1 MRFRTIFLLSISGIV
16 FGLLAASYLVVSYWT
31 RQQVEARTSANLRNQ
46 YSTLRELHALRLDEA
61 AKSSQIIAET
71 PRLKAVAVLGDG
83 NTVAQLAGE
92 LQRSTRADFFMLTDS
107 VGRPLIQLLGG
118 KRADLPSEPGARM
131 PEASNVG
138 VMVLGERAL
147 RVASTPVTVG
157 PDTIGTLTIGFAITA
172 DEIVSLRSM
181 TGSEILLLPR
191 AQAGESSLP
200 APIEEEIRRWAS
212 TAPEAVGPVSGDS
225 ATIVTI
231 PTSGDL
237 FRGTFLRMH
246 GPLGEPGAA
255 SFLVLISVTSEVRSA
270 LDPVQNTFLYLS
282 AVVLVITL
290 AIGYLIARGITRPI
304 AALVRGTAEISKG
317 NYDVRIDV
325 PSGVEFKFLARQ
337 FVQMSASLK
346 EKIQQLA
353 VRNAD
358 LEEALRKLHETQEEL
373 VKSERLAATGRMTA
387 QLSHE
392 INNPV
397 HNILSCLQTALKRTP
412 PDAPEREL
420 LDVAYEEVE
429 RLARLTQQL
438 LQVYRTSM
446 AVPERLSEVNLNDVI
461 RDVVAAYAAGL
472 RDKGITLATTLSA
485 PLPPIQASAD
495 KLTQVF
501 VNLLLNARDA
511 MPSGG
516 SITVTTA
523 AEDGSVRATVS
534 DTGVGIPQENIHRIF
549 DAFFT
554 TKNSV
559 SGVGLGLSVTYGV
572 IQQFKGTITV
582 KSAPGAGTTFTITF
596 PRSTTNA

>member
-16 FGLLAASYLVVSYWT
+16 LGLLAASYLVVNYWT
-31 RQQVEARTSANLRNQ
+31 RQQVEVRTSVSLRNQ

-71 PRLKAVAVLGDG
+71 PRLKAVAVLGDR
-83 NTVAQLAGE
+83 NTVRQLAGE
-92 LQRSTRADFFMLTDS
+92 LQQSTRADFFMLTDS

-118 KRADLPSEPGARM
+118 RTVVLPAEPKVPGTRM
-131 PEASNVG
+131 EAASTVG
-138 VMVLGERAL
+138 VMVLEGIPL

-172 DEIVSLRSM
+172 DELVALRSM
-181 TGSEILLLPR
+181 TGSEILLMPSAADR
-191 AQAGESSLP
+191 RSSLP
-200 APIEEEIRRWAS
+200 PPVEEEIRRWAS
-212 TAPEAVGPVSGDS
+212 ASAEAAGDS
-225 ATIVTI
+225 AAIVTI

-237 FRGTFLRMH
+237 FRGTILRMH
-246 GPLGEPGAA
+246 GPMGEPGTA

-270 LDPVQNTFLYLS
+270 LDPVQKAFLYLS
-282 AVVLVITL
+282 AAVLVITI

-304 AALVRGTAEISKG
+304 AELVRGTAEISTG
-317 NYDVRIDV
+317 NYDVRIDI
-325 PSGVEFKFLARQ
+325 PSGVEFKFLAEQ
-337 FVQMSASLK
+337 FVRMSASLK

-358 LEEALRKLHETQEEL
+358 LEEALRKLRETQEEL

-420 LDVAYEEVE
+420 LDVAHEEVE

-461 RDVVAAYAAGL
+461 RDVAAAYAAGL
-472 RDKGITLATTLSA
+472 RERGITITTTLAA
-485 PLPPIQASAD
+485 PLPAVQASAD

-501 VNLLLNARDA
+501 VNLVLNARDA
-511 MPSGG
+511 MPAGG

-523 AEDGSVRATVS
+523 SQDGTVTATVS

-582 KSAPGAGTTFTITF
+582 KSAPGSGTTFTITL
-596 PRSTTNA
+596 PRSTTSA